1 MKTILDIIKAN
12 TEINRLNAEAEEN
25 GIKIEELKQA
35 IEQIKSAHSVEI
47 EKLKADHKTVL
58 DAANGKIALL
68 EEANQLLEEQQTS
81 ASEQAADIVA
91 KQGVELPV
99 EEAPEA
105 EAKEDKNL
113 DELWA
118 EYNAMSDQKERRAF
132 YIENIKP
139 QL

>member
-1 MKTILDIIKAN
+1 M
-12 TEINRLNAEAEEN
+12 
-25 GIKIEELKQA
+25 
-35 IEQIKSAHSVEI
+35 
-47 EKLKADHKTVL
+47 
-58 DAANGKIALL
+58 
-68 EEANQLLEEQQTS
+68 
-81 ASEQAADIVA
+81 A

>member
-25 GIKIEELKQA
+25 GIKIDELKQA

-68 EEANQLLEEQQTS
+68 EEANQIL
-81 ASEQAADIVA
+81 
-91 KQGVELPV
+91 
-99 EEAPEA
+99 
-105 EAKEDKNL
+105 
-113 DELWA
+113 
-118 EYNAMSDQKERRAF
+118 
-132 YIENIKP
+132 
-139 QL
+139 